1 MSREQKLEIVDL
13 DRDAALDV
21 LARNNFGRL
30 AYTFR
35 DRVDIEPISYV
46 YADEW
51 LYLRTSPGTKLTTLS
66 HHPYAAFEID
76 EVEDQ
81 LHWTSVVVRG
91 TVYFIDP
98 QRGGS
103 SEAEYDAAVSVLR
116 SANPEALTDADPAPY
131 RNCIFRMHVDEIVG
145 RTADG

>member
-1 MSREQKLEIVDL
+1 MTRPRQLEIADL
-13 DRDAALDV
+13 DRGEALDV
-21 LARNNFGRL
+21 LARTRFGRL
-30 AYTFR
+30 AFTFR

-66 HHPYAAFEID
+66 HHPYAAFEVD
-76 EVEDQ
+76 EVRDH

-98 QRGGS
+98 ERGGDS
-103 SEAEYDAAVSVLR
+103 AAEFQAAVGVLR
-116 SANPEALTDADPAPY
+116 SVNPEVFTDRDPAPF
-131 RNCIFRMHVDEIVG
+131 RNCLFRMRVDEVVG
-145 RTADG
+145 RAAGR